1 MRRRDSWEVSEAGF
15 TGFIG
20 FTGLGSCQ
28 NARRIWSSTPQIADC
43 RGLHG
48 LHGLRGFWGFLFT
61 VSFRQEGGVGNI
73 TGLRTQTKSLRYKL
87 AVSRQQSVGEVT

>member
-1 MRRRDSWEVSEAGF
+1 MEEKEGRREGSEAGF

-20 FTGLGSCQ
+20 FSGLGSCL
-28 NARRIWSSTPQIADC
+28 NARRIWSSTPQIADW
-43 RGLHG
+43 RG

-87 AVSRQQSVGEVT
+87 AVSSQQSVGEVT

>member
-1 MRRRDSWEVSEAGF
+1 MEGKSSE
-15 TGFIG
+15 TGFMG
-20 FTGLGSCQ
+20 FVGLGNCL
-28 NARRIWSSTPQIADC
+28 NARRIWSSTPQIADW
-43 RGLHG
+43 RG

-87 AVSRQQSVGEVT
+87 AVSR